1 MEIRVPPL
9 KLNLL
14 DRVVGYVSPARAMDR
29 LRARAGLGFLFGLDG
44 GGYDAGK
51 SDKKAL
57 QRYNPRVRSARGDVN
72 PGLDKMRARSRDQ
85 VRNNPLAA
93 GALNTTVTSTVG
105 AGLTCQ
111 PHIDQDVLG
120 LSDEQADAWEKQAL
134 RWWNLWSETTE
145 CDIESELTF
154 GQLQSLAFRAV
165 LESGDVL
172 RIRRFL
178 WDPATTRPRRGDA
191 FGTKLQLV
199 EADRVS
205 NPEYK
210 PDTERVSGGVEID
223 ADGRPISYWVQTA
236 HPGDTLGF
244 RPLSKWNPVPTRDPK
259 TGQRLAQLLFHKQ
272 RPGQR
277 RGVPYLAPVIQALKQ
292 LERYSESELMAAVI
306 SSMFTVFVKSEL
318 GADASPLMGIEDA
331 DATPAAA
338 GDVFLGNG
346 LVVDLAPG
354 EDVETANPGRPNA
367 AFDPFVMAILRQVGV
382 ALELP
387 FEILIKHFQ
396 SSYSAS
402 RGALLEAWK
411 FFVRQRRWLVNRL
424 CQPAYEDVIAELV
437 ARGLIEAP
445 GFFESPVI
453 RRAWLGSQWTG
464 DAMPQIDPLKEA
476 NAAGKRVELGISTRD
491 REARETNGSTFLENH
506 RQLRREEALRAEDGI
521 ESAPVAALAGPKE
534 GDDADALLLTAGS
547 AP

>member
-1 MEIRVPPL
+1 MPPV

-57 QRYNPRVRSARGDVN
+57 QRYNPLVRSARGDVH

-178 WDPATTRPRRGDA
+178 WDPATTRPSRGDA

-205 NPEYK
+205 NPDYK

-223 ADGRPISYWVQTA
+223 ADGRPIGYWVGSRVGTGF
-236 HPGDTLGF
+236 HLESGLNPSVSPGCADRRAAL
-244 RPLSKWNPVPTRDPK
+244 RRCADRD
-259 TGQRLAQLLFHKQ
+259 GLA
-272 RPGQR
+272 G
-277 RGVPYLAPVIQALKQ
+277 
-292 LERYSESELMAAVI
+292 LERARPRIRAH
-306 SSMFTVFVKSEL
+306 
-318 GADASPLMGIEDA
+318 
-331 DATPAAA
+331 
-338 GDVFLGNG
+338 GNG
-346 LVVDLAPG
+346 LHGAAGL
-354 EDVETANPGRPNA
+354 GRRA
-367 AFDPFVMAILRQVGV
+367 ADRPVCRPAARRCRSGRR
-382 ALELP
+382 
-387 FEILIKHFQ
+387 
-396 SSYSAS
+396 S
-402 RGALLEAWK
+402 R
-411 FFVRQRRWLVNRL
+411 RTPQRRH
-424 CQPAYEDVIAELV
+424 
-437 ARGLIEAP
+437 
-445 GFFESPVI
+445 
-453 RRAWLGSQWTG
+453 RR
-464 DAMPQIDPLKEA
+464 PLQ
-476 NAAGKRVELGISTRD
+476 G
-491 REARETNGSTFLENH
+491 
-506 RQLRREEALRAEDGI
+506 
-521 ESAPVAALAGPKE
+521 
-534 GDDADALLLTAGS
+534 
-547 AP
+547 